1 MVSEDKMKKL
11 LAKLQSPVSFDY
23 ISKKILETDVLTT
36 REVLAYLIEDEIIE
50 ETENKFYKVKTK

>member
-1 MVSEDKMKKL
+1 MKKL